1 MFLRAL
7 VGLCLLSF
15 YTSFTPSNAIPD
27 KVFTINGNAQTTTYN
42 IAYKSKDSVISKS
55 SIDSLFRIFDYSLS
69 KYNQSSLL
77 YALNQP
83 TRKAKINNHLKEV
96 LQYADSM
103 RYLTNGTFDYRLQLL
118 VDLWG
123 FNSTKARSIPDSN
136 KINKMLQFV
145 QLNKLIINKEECV
158 KSSSSLCIDLDG
170 IAQGY
175 CVDQLAA
182 YLEKFGIHDY
192 IIELGG
198 EVVASGTNIDNESWL
213 VGIATGNEVPNIGT
227 KQYVLKCRDKM
238 AVTTSGSFQK
248 FKQIGDKYFSHIID
262 PRTGYP
268 ISNSIV
274 AVTVIAPT
282 AMKADA
288 LDNAFMVMGIEKSF
302 EWVSRESDIGLYISY
317 INEKGQLADTANA
330 FFKKYIQETD

>member
-1 MFLRAL
+1 LW
-7 VGLCLLSF
+7 F

-27 KVFTINGNAQTTTYN
+27 KVFTIKGNAQATTYN
-42 IAYKSKDSVISKS
+42 IAYKSKDSVISRS
-55 SIDSLFRIFDYSLS
+55 SIDSLFEVFDYSLS
-69 KYNQSSLL
+69 KYNKSSLL
-77 YALNQP
+77 YALNQR
-83 TRKAKINNHLKEV
+83 TRKVKINNHLKAV
-96 LQYADSM
+96 LEYADSM

-123 FNSTKARSIPDSN
+123 FHSTKSISIPDSN
-136 KINKMLQFV
+136 KLNKMLQFA
-145 QLNKLIINKEECV
+145 QLNKLTINEEECV
-158 KSSSSLCIDLDG
+158 KSSTSLRIDLDG

-182 YLEKFGIHDY
+182 YLETFGIHDF

-198 EVVASGTNIDNESWL
+198 EVVASGTNIGNENWR
-213 VGIATGNEVPNIGT
+213 VGMATGNEVPKIGT

-268 ISNSIV
+268 VTNGIV

-282 AMKADA
+282 AMKADG
-288 LDNAFMVMGIEKSF
+288 LDNAFVVMGVEKSF
-302 EWVSRESDIGLYISY
+302 EWVSREPDVGLYISY